1 MCPIQFYGVH
11 MWLNIHRDIL
21 KYIYSEGV
29 GKKIYH
35 SSEIAI
41 GYVSWTDLPSDKFQ
55 THILLSQMNDQ

>member
-1 MCPIQFYGVH
+1 

-21 KYIYSEGV
+21 KSIYSQGV
-29 GKKIYH
+29 DKKIYR
-35 SSEIAI
+35 SSEIGR